1 MQVILDY
8 LLIWDPVVNRR
19 VTRFSPTLRHK
30 AFFLEQKFSGR
41 PGRERARKVQ
51 VLRESASSSGGSCSS
66 MTAVGQL
73 RPDSYAFCWQES
85 ETITSLLVGCS
96 VRSQE
101 RLVISLALHW
111 QQRLTPSNAAKHF
124 VSLTGGLMVSKS

>member
-19 VTRFSPTLRHK
+19 VTRFSPRLRHTK
-30 AFFLEQKFSGR
+30 LKILRKTR
-41 PGRERARKVQ
+41 PRARP
-51 VLRESASSSGGSCSS
+51 ESASSSGGSCSS

-101 RLVISLALHW
+101 RFVISLALHW